1 MVVRNVWLVSYDIS
15 EPSRQRAVRK
25 LLLGYGDPL
34 HYSVFLV
41 TANKT
46 EFKKL
51 TDEIN
56 AAIEESEDR
65 ILFFNCGKNH
75 DTVLSKLT
83 HLGRPPEKDI
93 LGEMIWIF

>member
-1 MVVRNVWLVSYDIS
+1 MVSYDIS
-15 EPSRQRAVRK
+15 EPARQRAVRK

-41 TANKT
+41 TANKV

-51 TDEIN
+51 SEEIN
-56 AAIEESEDR
+56 GIIQPSADR
-65 ILFFNCGKNH
+65 ILFFNCGRNQ
-75 DTVLSKLT
+75 DAVISKLT

-93 LGEMIWIF
+93 LGDMIWIF